1 MTTLRNELKSSLTI
15 KIYSKILM
23 EVIFTLVDNMP
34 HYSFSFA
41 IFRLVSFRFAK
52 QNLPSLST
60 SWKQDSTS
68 RNEDDSM
75 ISSPVS
81 TVYARNAWNHDPT
94 FGDETRKKKNSLQLK
109 TLAACGKTR
118 VKMRSLG
125 SLNFLTCHVLS
136 SLIVSRLC
144 SRHIRVIR
152 CYL

>member
-23 EVIFTLVDNMP
+23 KVIFTLVDNMP

-52 QNLPSLST
+52 SWT

-68 RNEDDSM
+68 RNEDDGM

-81 TVYARNAWNHDPT
+81 TVYARNAWDHDPT
-94 FGDETRKKKNSLQLK
+94 FGDETRKKKQP
-109 TLAACGKTR
+109 AA
-118 VKMRSLG
+118 
-125 SLNFLTCHVLS
+125 
-136 SLIVSRLC
+136 
-144 SRHIRVIR
+144 
-152 CYL
+152 